1 MKSYILLAIVILSIA
16 YACKENKVASSKPS
30 SLINGVDLSGWHID
44 VPEMDTNKAARNP
57 FIIRNGMLVSLGTPG
72 GHLITNDTFEN
83 YQVDMEYRFA
93 GQPGNCG
100 ALVHV
105 SKPRRL
111 YGMFPQSIECQMM
124 HDNAGDFWCI
134 GENIVVPD
142 MEKRRGPKENW
153 GVDGDK
159 NRRIPNLTDHT
170 EKPLGEWNHY
180 IIECLSNEV
189 KVWLND
195 TLVNYGYDAT
205 ARRGQFAIQSEGSEV
220 EFRKIMMQPI
230 VKFSN

>member
-1 MKSYILLAIVILSIA
+1 MKSVILLIIAIISLVYS
-16 YACKENKVASSKPS
+16 CKETNASSS
-30 SLINGVDLSGWHID
+30 QFHSLINGKDLTGWHID
-44 VPEMDTNKAARNP
+44 VPEMDTNKTARNP
-57 FIIRNGMLVSLGTPG
+57 FIIRNGLLVSLGTPG

-83 YQVDMEYRFA
+83 YQVDIEYRFA
-93 GQPGNCG
+93 GVPGNCG

-134 GENIVVPD
+134 GENIIVPD

-159 NRRIPNLTDHT
+159 NRRIPNLTDST
-170 EKPLGEWNHY
+170 EHKVGEWNHF
-180 IIECLSNEV
+180 IIECLGNEV

-220 EFRKIMMQPI
+220 EFRKIVLQPI